1 MNTIFESLP
10 TDSRPPRPYETIT
23 KHLIKR
29 QKGYSVKLGT
39 WNGQGGGG
47 GGGNK
52 LRKTIRD

>member
-47 GGGNK
+47 VQSKDNK
-52 LRKTIRD
+52 KG